1 MIPWILWLAAAWAR
15 AGGGQGYS
23 GGGGSSGGGG
33 GGFSGGGG
41 GDGDGLG
48 LLIWLVF
55 EHPVIGIPLLFV
67 VAAVFFYVKV
77 QGHQD
82 GRVVHRT
89 HPVQPVVPG
98 ARLAPLRA
106 RDPSFSE
113 PLFLDLARL
122 VYTRAHEA
130 RGGGD
135 FATLA
140 PYVVDSVVASLRAR
154 APGKPVRDIVLG
166 ATRIESA
173 AVSGAIARVV
183 VLFEGNLTEG
193 TSKRFARERWTFAR
207 AADTLSP
214 GPDRMRALSCPSC
227 GSPIDTTADGR
238 CRNCDNVIT
247 DGRLQ
252 WQVVDVRVL
261 LDEPAPP
268 LQLTRGAG
276 VEAGTD
282 LPIVL
287 APDLPAQLR
296 AFQARHPDFQWE
308 GFRSRVIEVFVRIQ
322 QAWSDGKW
330 EQARPFETDFLF
342 QQHRYW
348 IERYAAEGLRNGSA
362 NIQVTDVV
370 LARVTVDAYLEA
382 VTVRIFA
389 QMRDWT
395 EDRAGNVVGGS
406 KVKDRVFS
414 EYWTFLRSAGKTARP
429 RDEVDRCPSCGAP
442 LDNVSETGVCG
453 YCDAKITG
461 GDYDW
466 VLSTIDQD
474 EAYRG

>member
-1 MIPWILWLAAAWAR
+1 MVWAAAAWAR

-23 GGGGSSGGGG
+23 GGGGGSYSGGG
-33 GGFSGGGG
+33 GGFSGG
-41 GDGDGLG
+41 DGDGIG
-48 LLIWLVF
+48 LLLWLVF
-55 EHPVIGIPLLFV
+55 QHPVIGIPVLLVVVV
-67 VAAVFFYVKV
+67 VAFWMKSQQHDVR
-77 QGHQD
+77 Q
-82 GRVVHRT
+82 VHRT
-89 HPVQPVVPG
+89 HHVRPVAPRAG
-98 ARLAPLRA
+98 LGPLRQ
-106 RDPSFSE
+106 RDPNFSE

-130 RGGGD
+130 RGIGD
-135 FATLA
+135 WAALA
-140 PYVVDSVVASLRAR
+140 PYLTEPVVASLRTR
-154 APGKPVRDIVLG
+154 APGKPVKEVVLG
-166 ATRIESA
+166 TTRIE
-173 AVSGAIARVV
+173 GATLGSTRGDGEVARIV

-193 TSKRFARERWTFAR
+193 GNKRFVRERWTFAR

-214 GPDRMRALSCPSC
+214 GPDRMRVLACPSC
-227 GSPIDTTADGR
+227 GSPIDTTPEGR

-252 WQVVDVRVL
+252 WQVVDARVL
-261 LDEPAPP
+261 LDEAAPP

-276 VEAGTD
+276 VEVGTD

-287 APDLPAQLR
+287 APDLPSQLR
-296 AFQARHPDFQWE
+296 AFQARHPDFQYE
-308 GFRSRVIEVFVRIQ
+308 GFRARVVEVFTRIQ
-322 QAWSDGKW
+322 QAWSSGKW

-348 IERYAAEGLRNGSA
+348 IDRYAAEGLRNGASD
-362 NIQVTDVV
+362 ITVTDVV
-370 LARVTVDAYLEA
+370 LARINVDAYLEA

-389 QMRDWT
+389 RMRDWT
-395 EDRAGNVVGGS
+395 EDRTGTLVGGS
-406 KVKDRVFS
+406 RTKDRVFS
-414 EYWTFLRSAGKTARP
+414 EYWTFLRSAGTTARP
-429 RDEVDRCPSCGAP
+429 REHVDACPSCGAP

-461 GDYDW
+461 GEYDW

>member
-1 MIPWILWLAAAWAR
+1 MIPWLVWAASAWAR

-23 GGGGSSGGGG
+23 GGGGSRSGG

-41 GDGDGLG
+41 DGDGIG

-55 EHPVIGIPLLFV
+55 EHPVIGVPV
-67 VAAVFFYVKV
+67 VIGVAIVVIVSKSQQRDV
-77 QGHQD
+77 RQ
-82 GRVVHRT
+82 VHRT
-89 HPVQPVVPG
+89 HP
-98 ARLAPLRA
+98 ARAAAPRAPLQPLRA
-106 RDPSFSE
+106 HDPNFSE

-122 VYTRAHEA
+122 VYTRAQEA

-135 FATLA
+135 WGALAPFVAAPVVATLK
-140 PYVVDSVVASLRAR
+140 AR
-154 APGKPVRDIVLG
+154 TAAARTPVRDVVLG
-166 ATRIESA
+166 ATRLESA
-173 AVSGAIARVV
+173 SLAGATARLV

-193 TSKRFARERWTFAR
+193 TSKRFVRERWTFAR
-207 AADTLSP
+207 QAETLSP
-214 GPDRMRALSCPSC
+214 GPERMRVLACPSC
-227 GSPIDTTADGR
+227 GSPIDTTPEGR

-252 WQVVDVRVL
+252 WQVMDTKVL
-261 LDEPAPP
+261 SDEPAPP

-276 VEAGTD
+276 VEVGTD
-282 LPIVL
+282 LPLVL

-296 AFQARHPDFQWE
+296 AFQARHPEFRWE
-308 GFRSRVIEVFVRIQ
+308 GFRSRVTEVFTRIQ

-330 EQARPFETDFLF
+330 EKARPYETDFLF

-348 IERYAAEGLRNGSA
+348 IDRYAAEGLRNGSSD
-362 NIQVTDVV
+362 ITVTDVV
-370 LARVTVDAYLEA
+370 LARITVDAYLEA

-389 QMRDWT
+389 RMRDWT
-395 EDRAGNVVGGS
+395 EDRSGQVVSGS
-406 KVKDRVFS
+406 KAKHRTFS

-429 RDEVDRCPSCGAP
+429 RDQVDACPSCGAP

-461 GDYDW
+461 GEYDW